1 MHIRKIGRHA
11 PRMLKRPLGK
21 AWVLIERLDIEWQS
35 RHAQINS
42 APIFV
47 LGNQKSGTSAI
58 AALLAEMTGLSV
70 SIDLIKEDLY
80 RHQTY
85 PRIRTGEISFSE
97 FLAMNRLSFSRDI
110 VKEANLTIFY
120 DELITHF
127 PQSKFV
133 FIVRDPRDNIRSQLN
148 LMGIPGDFAQLS
160 SKHLKNLPRGWDII
174 IDGRWLGLKGENY
187 IEILAARWNFMV
199 DVYLNNMDQ
208 IILVRYEDFVKDKA
222 GEIAR
227 LVRVLGLTQVNNIVA
242 KVDIQFQPKG
252 NRDINKTTFFG
263 RDNLA
268 RIERI
273 CGDRMKQLH
282 YSLCGDSRA
291 AAISMAHNPLLRALP
306 IE

>member
-1 MHIRKIGRHA
+1 MHVRKTGQHA
-11 PRMLKRPLGK
+11 PRMLKRSLVK

-35 RHAQINS
+35 RYAQISS

-58 AALLAEMTGLSV
+58 AALLAEMTDLSV

-85 PRIRTGEISFSE
+85 PRIRTGKISFSK

-148 LMGIPGDFAQLS
+148 LMGIPGDLPQLGS
-160 SKHLKNLPRGWDII
+160 IHLKNLPRGWDII

-187 IEILAARWNFMV
+187 IEILAARWNLMV
-199 DVYLNNMDQ
+199 DVYRDQANNMT
-208 IILVRYEDFVKDKA
+208 LVRYEDFMTDKVK
-222 GEIAR
+222 EIAR
-227 LVRVLGLTQVNNIVA
+227 LAGNLGLAQVNEITN
-242 KVDIQFQPKG
+242 KVNLQFQPRG
-252 NRDINKTTFFG
+252 NRLVSRKSFFG
-263 RDNLA
+263 SDNLD

-273 CGDRMKQLH
+273 CSERMHFLNYQHTEKVV
-282 YSLCGDSRA
+282 
-291 AAISMAHNPLLRALP
+291 
-306 IE
+306 